1 MISSVQCRITGF
13 RQGGAAFSSQTSQP
27 TLTLNGYQDVVV
39 TTDQKRDA
47 GLDLSFPLLGLFGET
62 GSLLSEAKKKQRDAA
77 SYQGYAKGVIEELGD
92 VMWYLTIIAA
102 RSNLRIAE
110 IIRPGSDLPLATLQ
124 PQRLSPQLQPS
135 PAFERT
141 LLQLAS
147 EVGLL
152 MIDARTGT
160 FIGTGASLSDRIAAI
175 FRALLSAA
183 NEAGVTLEQ
192 AGQQNIHKIL
202 DRWPSKKEYPPL
214 FDELD
219 VIEERFSRHLTI
231 DLFERNVNSKTY
243 VVQRCNGLNIG
254 DRLTDNIMKKD
265 DYRFHDV
272 FHYSYAAVLGW
283 SPVLRALM
291 RIKRKNRPAVDE
303 GQDGGRAILIEE
315 GVSTWVFGH
324 AKDLKLFAGVKPN
337 GVAFGL
343 LKSVRQFVAGYEP
356 DACPLWL
363 WEEAILQG
371 YQAFRFLKE
380 KRRGRVHLDL
390 AQRRLVIEEL
400 PQ

>member
-1 MISSVQCRITGF
+1 M
-13 RQGGAAFSSQTSQP
+13 
-27 TLTLNGYQDVVV
+27 
-39 TTDQKRDA
+39 
-47 GLDLSFPLLGLFGET
+47 
-62 GSLLSEAKKKQRDAA
+62 
-77 SYQGYAKGVIEELGD
+77 
-92 VMWYLTIIAA
+92 
-102 RSNLRIAE
+102 
-110 IIRPGSDLPLATLQ
+110 
-124 PQRLSPQLQPS
+124 
-135 PAFERT
+135 
-141 LLQLAS
+141 
-147 EVGLL
+147 
-152 MIDARTGT
+152 
-160 FIGTGASLSDRIAAI
+160 
-175 FRALLSAA
+175 AA

-192 AGQQNIHKIL
+192 AAQQNIHKIL
-202 DRWPSKKEYPPL
+202 DRWPSKKEYPAL
-214 FDELD
+214 FDEID
-219 VIEERFSRHLTI
+219 VIEERFPRHLTI
-231 DLFERNVNSKTY
+231 DLFERNVNNKTY

-272 FHYSYAAVLGW
+272 FHYGYAAVLGW

-291 RIKRKNRPAVDE
+291 RIKRKNRPEVDE

-315 GVSTWVFGH
+315 GVATWVFGH
-324 AKDLKLFAGVKPN
+324 GKDLKLFADVKPN

-390 AQRRLVIEEL
+390 VQRRLVVEEL

>member
-1 MISSVQCRITGF
+1 MLSKVQDNEIPTTTGSAALSSR
-13 RQGGAAFSSQTSQP
+13 TSP
-27 TLTLNGYQDVVV
+27 PPLTLNGYQDVVV

-77 SYQGYAKGVIEELGD
+77 SYVGYAESVIEELGD

-102 RSNLRIAE
+102 RSNLKIAE
-110 IIRPGSDLPLATLQ
+110 ISKPGFDLPLASLQ
-124 PQRLSPQLQPS
+124 PQKLSPQLQPS
-135 PAFERT
+135 PAFEKT

-152 MIDARTGT
+152 MMDARTGT
-160 FIGTGASLSDRIAAI
+160 FIGTGASLADRVAAI
-175 FRALLSAA
+175 LRALLSAA
-183 NEAGVTLEQ
+183 NVAGVTLEQ
-192 AGQQNIHKIL
+192 AAQRNIHKIL
-202 DRWPSKKEYPPL
+202 DRWPSKKEYPAL
-214 FDELD
+214 FDEID
-219 VIEERFSRHLTI
+219 VIEEQFPRHLTI
-231 DLFERNVNSKTY
+231 DLFERNVNNKTY

-291 RIKRKNRPAVDE
+291 RLKRKNRPEVDE

-315 GVSTWVFGH
+315 GVATWVFGH
-324 AKDLKLFAGVKPN
+324 AQDLKLFADVKPN

-380 KRRGRVHLDL
+380 NRRGRVHLDL
-390 AQRRLVIEEL
+390 VQRRLVVEEL